1 MVSMC
6 LPVPRSFISSCV
18 NGLVEQQFAG
28 PADAIKAVAV
38 CHATSGDI
46 YDQCWIAVIEQAAQ
60 ILTLP
65 EDFSALCNAITRG
78 GYEARC
84 GTGGSAAI
92 GIEDGSAGQPSG
104 DANNPGHLVLSI
116 DGMVERCIQE
126 PELNQR
132 RCLAE
137 LGRHINAQMA
147 GTSTAGLVEACGSA
161 PEDLLGHCVYGL
173 VLDAF
178 SSAADAGQAVA
189 ICEAAPEGAH
199 DQCWIAVIQHGVKV
213 SSFVPLSLTYLCEMV
228 AEGALKDRCIAE
240 MGPRG
245 FPVPVPPMPEPQPT
259 TTIVL
264 P

>member
-1 MVSMC
+1 M
-6 LPVPRSFISSCV
+6 
-18 NGLVEQQFAG
+18 
-28 PADAIKAVAV
+28 

-84 GTGGSAAI
+84 GAGESVAI
-92 GIEDGSAGQPSG
+92 GIEDGASQPSE
-104 DANNPGHLVLSI
+104 DANTPEHLVLSI
-116 DGMVERCIQE
+116 DGMVERCTQE
-126 PELNQR
+126 SELDQR

-147 GTSTAGLVEACGSA
+147 GTSAAGLVEACGSA
-161 PEDLLGHCVYGL
+161 PEDLLGHCIYGL

-199 DQCWIAVIQHGVKV
+199 DQCWIAVIQQGIEA
-213 SSFVPLSLTYLCEMV
+213 SSFVPLSLTDLCEMV

-240 MGPRG
+240 IEPRD
-245 FPVPVPPMPEPQPT
+245 FPVPVPTMPEPPPT